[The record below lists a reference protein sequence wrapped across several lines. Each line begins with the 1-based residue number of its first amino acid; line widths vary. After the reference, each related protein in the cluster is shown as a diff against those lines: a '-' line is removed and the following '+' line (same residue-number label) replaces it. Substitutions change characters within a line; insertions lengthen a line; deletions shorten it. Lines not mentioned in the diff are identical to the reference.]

1 VGNLIIVDHPLVQ
14 DKISML
20 RDEQTRSK
28 EFREIVEEVASL
40 VCYEA
45 TRDATLV
52 ETEVRTPICVAKTKV
67 LERKFA
73 LVPILRAGIGMVNG
87 FINLLP
93 TAKVGHIGIYRNPET
108 KMPVEYYCKL
118 PQDIAEREILLL
130 DPMLATGGT
139 ASAAIEYLKNNGA
152 ARIKLVCL
160 ITCPEGVAR
169 IAADHPDVDIYTA
182 ANDERLDDHCYIVP
196 GLGDAGDRL
205 FGTK

>member
-1 VGNLIIVDHPLVQ
+1 MGNLIIVDHPLVQ
-14 DKISML
+14 DKLSML
-20 RDEQTRSK
+20 RNEQTRSK

-52 ETEVRTPICVAKTKV
+52 ETEVTTPICVTKTKV

-73 LVPILRAGIGMVNG
+73 LIPILRAGIGMVNG
-87 FINLLP
+87 FISLMP
-93 TAKVGHIGIYRNPET
+93 TAKVGHIGIYRDPDT
-108 KMPVEYYCKL
+108 KEPVEYYCKL

-139 ASAAIEYLKNNGA
+139 ASAAITCLKNTGGE
-152 ARIKLVCL
+152 RIKLVCL
-160 ITCPEGVAR
+160 ITCPEGVNR
-169 IAADHPDVDIYTA
+169 VLADHPDVNIYTA
-182 ANDERLDDHCYIVP
+182 ADDERLNEHCYIVP

>member
-1 VGNLIIVDHPLVQ
+1 MGNLVIVDHPLVQ

-52 ETEVRTPICVAKTKV
+52 ETEVTTPICVTRTKV

-139 ASAAIEYLKNNGA
+139 ASAAIEYLKNNGGT
-152 ARIKLVCL
+152 RIKLVCL
-160 ITCPEGVAR
+160 ITCPEGVSR
-169 IAADHPDVDIYTA
+169 IFADHPGVDIYTA